1 MANRTR
7 LTARSNFLGKYLL
20 GVGSFVIFTFKYLG
34 TYLRTRALYLKISMN
49 IFSDTITTTH
59 VYPEVGIYFV
69 PHVRKDRIILAY
81 VGHVLSTFLYKY
93 GKMQISLQI

>member
-1 MANRTR
+1 
-7 LTARSNFLGKYLL
+7 
-20 GVGSFVIFTFKYLG
+20 
-34 TYLRTRALYLKISMN
+34 MN

-69 PHVRKDRIILAY
+69 PHVGKDRIILAY

-93 GKMQISLQI
+93 GKMQISLEI